1 MSQVA
6 KGAPL
11 RVVTF
16 VKTQID
22 PRTRRFAPD
31 RILGSLCV
39 CILFGILAAG
49 LWPFHRPRND
59 VTWLRNT
66 DGVKLGDYGTLL
78 SSSTFDRYD
87 SEGQAP
93 CSLEIWLRPYET
105 EVTGTL
111 LTFHHPTENIQTFS
125 LRQDGPDLE
134 LKVERRDAQH
144 RTISSRIFVN
154 NVFREGE
161 PAFLTIASGEQ
172 GTIVYRNGF
181 SIKTSRWF
189 RMSGV
194 DLTGQLVVGTSPFE
208 NDSWSGQLRGLA
220 IYKQELTPREVLRH
234 FYTLTTKGRY
244 TVENERAAA
253 LYLFDEHSGNV
264 VHDHGASR
272 VDLYIP
278 EKYTI
283 LHEKLLEPAWK
294 EFTLRWGYWKSALI
308 NVGGFIPLGFFFC
321 AFLSLT
327 KPFNRAAAMTIVLGF
342 SVSLTIEV
350 LQSFLPTRDSGTTDL
365 ITNTLGTGL
374 GVMLFRWK
382 PSLLTETLKRLPLI
396 AGIGWVDD
404 LCGS

>member
-6 KGAPL
+6 KGSRP

-16 VKTQID
+16 VKTQVYA
-22 PRTRRFAPD
+22 RARRFAPD

-39 CILFGILAAG
+39 CILFGMLVAG

-66 DGVKLGDYGTLL
+66 DGVKIGDYGTLL

-93 CSLEIWLRPYET
+93 CSLEIWLQPYET
-105 EVTGTL
+105 NVTGTL
-111 LTFHHPTENIQTFS
+111 LALHYPAQNIQTFS

-134 LKVERRDAQH
+134 LNVERRDAQH
-144 RTISSRIFVN
+144 RTISSRTFVN
-154 NVFREGE
+154 NVFRKGE

-172 GTIVYRNGF
+172 GTIVYRNGV
-181 SIKTSRWF
+181 SIKTSPWF
-189 RMSGV
+189 RMSSV

-220 IYKQELTPREVLRH
+220 IYKQELTPAEVLRH
-234 FYTLTTKGRY
+234 YYTLATKGRY
-244 TVENERAAA
+244 PVENERAAA

-264 VHDHGASR
+264 VHDHGTSR

-283 LHEKLLEPAWK
+283 LHEKLLEPAWR
-294 EFTLRWGYWKSALI
+294 EFDLRWGYWKRALI
-308 NVGGFIPLGFFFC
+308 NVFGFIPFGFFFC
-321 AFLSLT
+321 AYLSLT
-327 KPFNRAAAMTIVLGF
+327 KPLNRAAVATVGLGLI
-342 SVSLTIEV
+342 VSLTIEV
-350 LQSFLPTRDSGTTDL
+350 LQAYLPTRDSGTTDL
-365 ITNTLGTGL
+365 ITNTLGTAL
-374 GVMLFRWK
+374 GVMLYRWK
-382 PSLLTETLKRLPLI
+382 PSLFTETLNRIPFTK
-396 AGIGWVDD
+396 A
-404 LCGS
+404 

>member
-6 KGAPL
+6 KGSRP

-16 VKTQID
+16 VKTQVYA
-22 PRTRRFAPD
+22 RARRFAPD

-39 CILFGILAAG
+39 CILFGMLVAG

-66 DGVKLGDYGTLL
+66 DGVKIGDYGTLL

-93 CSLEIWLRPYET
+93 CSLEIWLQPYET
-105 EVTGTL
+105 NVTGTL
-111 LTFHHPTENIQTFS
+111 LALHYPAQNIQTFS

-134 LKVERRDAQH
+134 LNVERRDAQH
-144 RTISSRIFVN
+144 RTISSRTFVN
-154 NVFREGE
+154 NVFRKGE

-172 GTIVYRNGF
+172 GTIVYRNGV
-181 SIKTSRWF
+181 SIKTSPWF
-189 RMSGV
+189 RMSSV

-220 IYKQELTPREVLRH
+220 IYKQELTPAEVLRH
-234 FYTLTTKGRY
+234 YYTLATKGRY
-244 TVENERAAA
+244 PVENERAAA

-264 VHDHGASR
+264 VHDHGTSR

-283 LHEKLLEPAWK
+283 LHEKLLEPAWR
-294 EFTLRWGYWKSALI
+294 EFDLRWGYWKRALI
-308 NVGGFIPLGFFFC
+308 NVFGFIPFGFFFC
-321 AFLSLT
+321 AYLSLT
-327 KPFNRAAAMTIVLGF
+327 KPLNRAAVATVGLGLI
-342 SVSLTIEV
+342 VSLTIEV
-350 LQSFLPTRDSGTTDL
+350 LQAYLPTRDSGTTDL
-365 ITNTLGTGL
+365 ITNTLGTAL
-374 GVMLFRWK
+374 GVMLYRWK
-382 PSLLTETLKRLPLI
+382 PSLLTETLNRIPFTK
-396 AGIGWVDD
+396 A
-404 LCGS
+404 

>member
-6 KGAPL
+6 KGSRP

-16 VKTQID
+16 VKTQVYA
-22 PRTRRFAPD
+22 RARRFAPD

-39 CILFGILAAG
+39 CILFGMLVAG

-66 DGVKLGDYGTLL
+66 DGVKIGDYGTLL

-93 CSLEIWLRPYET
+93 CSLEIWLQPYET
-105 EVTGTL
+105 NVTGTL
-111 LTFHHPTENIQTFS
+111 LALHYPAQNIQTFS

-134 LKVERRDAQH
+134 LNVERRDAQH
-144 RTISSRIFVN
+144 RTISSRTFVN
-154 NVFREGE
+154 NVFRKGE

-172 GTIVYRNGF
+172 GTIVYRNGV
-181 SIKTSRWF
+181 SIKTSPWF
-189 RMSGV
+189 RMSSV

-220 IYKQELTPREVLRH
+220 IYKQELTPAEVLRH
-234 FYTLTTKGRY
+234 YYTLATKGRY
-244 TVENERAAA
+244 PVENERAAA

-264 VHDHGASR
+264 VHDHGTSR

-283 LHEKLLEPAWK
+283 LHEKLLEPAWR
-294 EFTLRWGYWKSALI
+294 EFDLRWGYWKRALI
-308 NVGGFIPLGFFFC
+308 NVFGFIPFGFFFC
-321 AFLSLT
+321 AYLSLT
-327 KPFNRAAAMTIVLGF
+327 KPLNRAAVATVGLGLT
-342 SVSLTIEV
+342 VSLTIEV
-350 LQSFLPTRDSGTTDL
+350 LQAYLPTRDSGTTDL
-365 ITNTLGTGL
+365 ITNTLGTAL
-374 GVMLFRWK
+374 GVMLYRWK
-382 PSLLTETLKRLPLI
+382 PSLLTETLNRIPFTK
-396 AGIGWVDD
+396 A
-404 LCGS
+404 